1 MFCSHCGAAADHR
14 QKYCSACGALLVEPR
29 IPPPPLPNTHSHRK
43 IYLAGIAAAL
53 LWLVGVWRSW
63 AWLTLIA
70 GSVLIWGTIIFL
82 VVAIVRYGRRH
93 WGLRAVIVGLAGLA
107 LFNAA
112 VLAVKFGPGLLA
124 HSANDPLVVIRR
136 TAATVGVARAG
147 AFSPDGRILATG
159 DERGVHSWDAA
170 TWRELGFVSTPKPVD
185 AVVFSP
191 DSSQLAILGDGH
203 INVLNMRNGQMS
215 GQFPGRADAAAFSA
229 DSMSLEVFSQ
239 ENSKAAIATWELASV
254 RRSETFADPESRSLA
269 AFSPDGAKI
278 AIDNQNG
285 LIKVREART
294 GSEIISLSVPDYA
307 SYEKFRLEFS
317 PDGKKIAVA
326 QGETVRVLDAT
337 VSGRILKILSCGN
350 GEALAM
356 AFSADG
362 SRIAVACD
370 SAIGRSTGTARVFEI
385 SSGKLLFDF
394 EDDFKGDKPVWIGFS
409 PDGSRLAT
417 PANVWDTRRPAGLQR
432 GDPPEP
438 MALEFSA
445 DSSKI
450 FGAGYGAGREW
461 MTAATVRT
469 WNASDGREIGRLTI
483 PTTYP
488 GNEVSAF
495 SPDHSKVLLASRGDR
510 GGVAKVFSMADGK
523 LLHELPSNG
532 WPSHLEGP
540 FRDDIDSASF
550 SPDGTRIVTGEGGGG
565 NHGHLGYLWDAQTGR
580 RLYDLRTGNHYSFR
594 GRFTHDGRTLIAKID
609 SNILVAW
616 EVATGK
622 QIYRLT
628 GLIANEGIELSADG
642 SRLYFFSRKDDPSG
656 TAQCSIE
663 VRDAATGGLLNTIRF
678 RLHDVSALTSAGHHR
693 YLAYAFSPDG
703 ADVMIGGQDNGTAHT
718 LNTTNGGLVRHFE
731 GHIGP
736 VNSVAFSPN
745 GSMVLTGGDDH
756 TVRLWD
762 REDGRLLHVLEGHQG
777 SVQRAFFSPDGSRA
791 VAYTDNDRI
800 WVWDTQTGQ
809 GFELQ
814 H

>member
-1 MFCSHCGAAADHR
+1 VFCSQCGAAADSR
-14 QKYCSACGALLVEPR
+14 QKHCSACGAALVT
-29 IPPPPLPNTHSHRK
+29 PPPLPNTHGHRK

-53 LWLVGVWRSW
+53 IWVVGLWRSW
-63 AWLTLIA
+63 TWLTLIA

-82 VVAIVRYGRRH
+82 VVAIVRYARRH
-93 WGLRAVIVGLAGLA
+93 GRVLA
-107 LFNAA
+107 LVVGSVCVAIIVAA
-112 VLAVKFGPGLLA
+112 VLGLKSGRALLA
-124 HSANDPLVVIRR
+124 HSGNDPLVVVRR

-147 AFSPDGRILATG
+147 VFSPDGRILATG

-170 TWRELGFVSTPKPVD
+170 TWRELGFVATPKPVD

-229 DSMSLEVFSQ
+229 DSMSVEVFSQ
-239 ENSKAAIATWELASV
+239 ENSKSAVATWELASG
-254 RRSETFADPESRSLA
+254 RRSETFSGPESRVSSLDLP
-269 AFSPDGAKI
+269 AFSADGVKI
-278 AIDNQNG
+278 AIDSENG
-285 LIKVREART
+285 FIKVREART
-294 GSEIISLSVPDYA
+294 GTEIVSLSVPDYA
-307 SYEKFRLEFS
+307 SFEKLRLEFS
-317 PDGKKIAVA
+317 PDGKKIGVA

-385 SSGKLLFDF
+385 SNGKLLFDF

-417 PANVWDTRRPAGLQR
+417 PTSVWDARSAVGLQR
-432 GDPPEP
+432 GDAPEP
-438 MALEFSA
+438 MSLDFSA

-450 FGAGYGAGREW
+450 FGAGYGSGREW

-510 GGVAKVFSMADGK
+510 GGVAKVLSMADGK
-523 LLHELPSNG
+523 LLYELPSNG
-532 WPSHLEGP
+532 WPSQLDGP
-540 FRDDIDSASF
+540 FRDDLESASF

-565 NHGHLGYLWDAQTGR
+565 NHAHLGYLWDAQTGR

-594 GRFTHDGRTLIAKID
+594 GRFTHDGHTLIAKID

-628 GLIANEGIELSADG
+628 GFMANEGIELSADG
-642 SRLYFFSRKDDPSG
+642 SRLYFFSRRDDPSG

-678 RLHDVSALTSAGHHR
+678 RLHDVSALTSAGHNR

-703 ADVMIGGQDNGTAHT
+703 AEVMIGGQDNGTAHT
-718 LNTTNGGLVRHFE
+718 LSMASGGLVRHFE

-736 VNSVAFSPN
+736 VNSVAFSPD
-745 GSMVLTGGDDH
+745 GSMVLTAGDDH
-756 TVRLWD
+756 TVRLWN
-762 REDGRLLHVLEGHQG
+762 REDGRLLHILEGHQG

-809 GFELQ
+809 GTELQ